1 MSLWAISIDSA
12 EQSKALAEKIAADQK
27 GKVTF
32 SLLSDPEHQVIDR
45 YGLRDPRY
53 EEQKLEGIPYAAVY
67 VIDKMGKVAWAR
79 VENDYKQRP
88 TTSAKRRTR
97 QARRPSSE
105 ACV

>member
-1 MSLWAISIDSA
+1 VSLWAISVDSA

-32 SLLSDPEHQVIDR
+32 SLLSDPQHQVIDR

-67 VIDKMGKVAWAR
+67 VIDKTGKVAWAR

-88 TTSAKRRTR
+88 TNVEIRKAVDALR
-97 QARRPSSE
+97 
-105 ACV
+105 